1 MISFFRAPIRNIAPQ
16 AQVTVEQIYKYITSD
31 YAKLVTERLRSIA
44 DHGEARRYK
53 AEMFDYVTFSGHF
66 RTRQTSG
73 LIEHSGFLCFDI
85 DKIESEDDLQNIKA
99 QLITDEKLHTVL
111 LFRSPSGNG
120 LKWVVEVPDRH
131 WLTQIT
137 DYSLTELTE
146 NTEDLSLRDGFSPT
160 DYTDDTDNFHNQFA
174 LLLRKKRSTDDTDF
188 TPAECLLPTND
199 TNIHKC
205 LSPTNDSYI
214 DTVTKNHK
222 LLYERIREYLLDE
235 YGIVTDH
242 TSDIPRPCYLPY
254 DDDAFYDEPTFRA
267 NPAHPF
273 LIVRSEELG
282 VRSEQTPSPLR
293 GTPPNLGGELVS
305 PTALNRDC
313 HDSGEELAET
323 ACRVPTK
330 RDSKRGY
337 YDDTEEVVREIEK
350 KRIDITGDYL
360 NWIRIAFAIASKH
373 GAPGEGYFHRI
384 SQFHHGYDHKEAHKV
399 YLSCLRNNSG
409 AVTIGTIVYLMRSE
423 E

>member
-16 AQVTVEQIYKYITSD
+16 AQVTVQQIYKYITSD

-44 DHGEARRYK
+44 DHGEARKYK

-131 WLTQIT
+131 WLRQCQQSTVNRQRTIDDSIT
-137 DYSLTELTE
+137 EDVSLTELTE
-146 NTEDLSLRDGFSPT
+146 NTENLSLRDGFSPTEDSLSPT

-188 TPAECLLPTND
+188 TPAECLLLTND

-205 LSPTNDSYI
+205 LSPTDDSYI

-267 NPAHPF
+267 NPASEF
-273 LIVRSEELG
+273 LADARSTDN
-282 VRSEQTPSPLR
+282 RQQTTDNGLCRFGDRVDFLR
-293 GTPPNLGGELVS
+293 
-305 PTALNRDC
+305 
-313 HDSGEELAET
+313 
-323 ACRVPTK
+323 
-330 RDSKRGY
+330 
-337 YDDTEEVVREIEK
+337 
-350 KRIDITGDYL
+350 
-360 NWIRIAFAIASKH
+360 
-373 GAPGEGYFHRI
+373 
-384 SQFHHGYDHKEAHKV
+384 Q
-399 YLSCLRNNSG
+399 
-409 AVTIGTIVYLMRSE
+409 
-423 E
+423 